1 MKKVATSLL
10 AVMLISST
18 TSSLALADEKESKPK
33 TSEKS
38 SETYQFKVESQKKDL
53 DSIKKT
59 EDTEMAI
66 NYKINEKGLS
76 DKQKE
81 ELVNYKSKII
91 NQMEKQKKEKRKFFT
106 TFGVIFL
113 LMTLFVI
120 SVSYLSTSLNI

>member
-1 MKKVATSLL
+1 MKKVTTSLL

-18 TSSLALADEKESKPK
+18 SSTLALANEAGSKPK

-53 DSIKKT
+53 DAIKKT

-66 NYKINEKGLS
+66 KYKINEKGLS
-76 DKQKE
+76 DKQKK
-81 ELVNYKSKII
+81 ELVNYKTKVI
-91 NQMEKQKKEKRKFFT
+91 NQMEEQKKGKRKFFT